1 MAVERYN
8 KSVYSAK
15 SSIGRTQKKKQKIRR
30 GQRGGGTAVRGG
42 GGAPHAVG
50 ERTVVFL
57 VQQERTE

>member
-1 MAVERYN
+1 VERYN

-30 GQRGGGTAVRGG
+30 GQRGGGKAVRGWGRG
-42 GGAPHAVG
+42 GWGAVG

-57 VQQERTE
+57 VQQERME